1 MRFNKIYIEITNI
14 CNLNCSFCSKDN
26 REKREISLQ
35 EFDIILNKIKNYTKN
50 IYLHVKGEPLLH
62 SKFEEI
68 LKLTNKYNFNVRL
81 TTNGTLLKK
90 QINNLQKFDN
100 IRQIN
105 ISLHSENKLPN
116 YFKNIFESIDILS
129 LKIPTVYRIWLLD
142 NYKLDKL
149 STIIVD
155 KIINYYHLNNN
166 FKSKIINEKN
176 IKIKNNIYLDKDNK
190 FIWPTHSNS
199 LYKNITN
206 GTCLGTRNQIAILV
220 NGDVVPCCLDSSAR
234 LKLGNI
240 FTDNLE
246 DILHSK
252 LFLTINQGFKNNQL
266 LFNICQNCKFRELK
280 IKNNSNIL

>member
-62 SKFEEI
+62 SKFGKI

-220 NGDVVPCCLDSSAR
+220 NGDVVPCCLDSNAC

-280 IKNNSNIL
+280 FKNNSNIL